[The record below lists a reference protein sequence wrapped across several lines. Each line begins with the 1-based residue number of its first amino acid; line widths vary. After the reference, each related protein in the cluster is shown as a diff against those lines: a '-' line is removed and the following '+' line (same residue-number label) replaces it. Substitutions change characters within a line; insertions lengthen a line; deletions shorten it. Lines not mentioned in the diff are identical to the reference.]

1 MYYKKKN
8 FFNKY
13 VIMGI
18 TAVILIAIIGIVVV
32 LINSARI
39 SQEKE
44 KKTTVDVKPEPVLTL
59 EKSTEEP
66 NQTSVKITATATVA
80 DEEGINTITDPEGN
94 EKPGNKIEY
103 TVTKNG
109 DYTFSTYAKNG
120 KFVEKKI
127 TINNIK
133 ERTADEPY
141 IPEGFKHLEGTVVEG
156 YVIVDQNQNEF
167 VWVPVPSGQLS
178 SDNIQN
184 TKYNDRSTV
193 ANELQNSVAKYKG
206 FYIGRYEG
214 SQATLQSTNKSVL
227 LTRKG
232 MIPWTNIDYETASRV
247 ALEMYKDLKYKDVK
261 TSLMSG
267 FAWYT
272 TLSWIDQ
279 RVPLF
284 SSSTDRGNY
293 SGQVYPTGTFK
304 SDFVNNIWDLAGNVR
319 EWTTEQYVQ
328 TDTSQED
335 QRVLRGGSASVPNTP
350 IKSTVQTVSSKDKTW
365 GVRPVLYKEN

>member
-156 YVIVDQNQNEF
+156 YVIADQNQNEF
-167 VWVPVPSGQLS
+167 VWVPVPSGQLL

-247 ALEMYKDLKYKDVK
+247 ASEMYKDLKYKDVK

-350 IKSTVQTVSSKDKTW
+350 IKSTVQPVSSKDTTW
-365 GVRPVLYKEN
+365 GLRPVLYKEN

>member
-206 FYIGRYEG
+206 FYMGRYEG

-232 MIPWTNIDYETASRV
+232 MIPWTNIDYETASKV
-247 ALEMYKDLKYKDVK
+247 ASEMYKDLKYKDVK

-335 QRVLRGGSASVPNTP
+335 QRELRGGSAPEPNTP
-350 IKSTVQTVSSKDKTW
+350 IKSTVQPVSSKDTTW
-365 GVRPVLYKEN
+365 GLRPVLYKEN

>member
-44 KKTTVDVKPEPVLTL
+44 KKTTVDVKPEPVLKLTL
-59 EKSTEEP
+59 STEEP

-80 DEEGINTITDPEGN
+80 DNEGINTITDPEGN

-141 IPEGFKHLEGTVVEG
+141 IPEGFKHTEGTVVEG
-156 YVIVDQNQNEF
+156 FVIQDQNKNEF
-167 VWVPVPSGQLS
+167 VWVPVPSGQLM

-247 ALEMYKDLKYKDVK
+247 ASEMYKDLKYKDVK

-350 IKSTVQTVSSKDKTW
+350 IKSTVQPVSSKDTTW
-365 GVRPVLYKEN
+365 GLRPVLYKEN

>member
-247 ALEMYKDLKYKDVK
+247 ASEMYKDLKYKDVK

>member
-18 TAVILIAIIGIVVV
+18 TAVILIAIIGIVVA

-247 ALEMYKDLKYKDVK
+247 ASEMYKDLKYKDVK

-350 IKSTVQTVSSKDKTW
+350 IKSTVQPVSSKDTTW
-365 GVRPVLYKEN
+365 GLRPVLYKEN

>member
-18 TAVILIAIIGIVVV
+18 AAVILIMLIALVVILV
-32 LINSARI
+32 NSAKI

-44 KKTTVDVKPEPVLTL
+44 QKVALDVKPEPVLTL
-59 EKSTEEP
+59 TKNTEEP
-66 NQTSVKITATATVA
+66 NQTSVKITATATVE
-80 DEEGINTITDPEGN
+80 DKEGINTITDPEGN
-94 EKPGNKIEY
+94 EKPGDKIEY

-109 DYTFSTYAKNG
+109 EFTFSTYAKNG
-120 KFVEKKI
+120 KFAEKKI

-141 IPEGFKHLEGTVVEG
+141 IPEGFTHVEGTVAEG
-156 YVIVDQNQNEF
+156 YVIADPNKNEF
-167 VWVPVPSGQLS
+167 VWVPVPNGQLL
-178 SDNIQN
+178 SDNIQD
-184 TKYNDRSTV
+184 TRYNDRSTV
-193 ANELQNSVAKYKG
+193 VNELQNSVAKYKG

-214 SQATLQSTNKSVL
+214 AQATLQPTNKSVL
-227 LTRKG
+227 ITMKG
-232 MIPWTNIDYETASRV
+232 MIPWTNIDYETAVKV
-247 ALEMYKDLKYKDVK
+247 ATEMAQELKYKDVK
-261 TSLMSG
+261 TSLISG

-272 TLSWIDQ
+272 TLNWLNQ

-293 SGQVYPTGTFK
+293 SGQVYPTGTYK
-304 SDFVNNIWDLAGNVR
+304 SDQVNNIWDLAGNVR

-328 TDTSQED
+328 TNSSSED

-350 IKSTVQTVSSKDKTW
+350 IKSTVQPISAKDTTW

>member
-247 ALEMYKDLKYKDVK
+247 VSEMYKDLKYKDVK

-350 IKSTVQTVSSKDKTW
+350 IKSTVQPVSSKDTTW
-365 GVRPVLYKEN
+365 GLRPVLYKEN

>member
-18 TAVILIAIIGIVVV
+18 TAVILIAIIGIVVA

-44 KKTTVDVKPEPVLTL
+44 KKTTVAVKPEPVLTL

-247 ALEMYKDLKYKDVK
+247 ASEMYKDLKYKDVK

-350 IKSTVQTVSSKDKTW
+350 IKSTVQPVSSKDTTW
-365 GVRPVLYKEN
+365 GLRPVLYKEN

>member
-44 KKTTVDVKPEPVLTL
+44 KKTIVDVKPEPVLTL

-94 EKPGNKIEY
+94 EKSGNKIEY

-232 MIPWTNIDYETASRV
+232 MIPWTNIDYETASKV
-247 ALEMYKDLKYKDVK
+247 ASEMYKDLKYKDVK

-350 IKSTVQTVSSKDKTW
+350 IKSTVQPVSSKDTTW
-365 GVRPVLYKEN
+365 GLRPVLYKEN

>member
-167 VWVPVPSGQLS
+167 VWVPVPSVQLS

-247 ALEMYKDLKYKDVK
+247 ASEMYKDLKYKDVK

-350 IKSTVQTVSSKDKTW
+350 IKSTVQPVSSKDTTW
-365 GVRPVLYKEN
+365 GLRPVLYKEN

>member
-94 EKPGNKIEY
+94 EKSGNKIEY

-109 DYTFSTYAKNG
+109 DTFSTYAKNG

-232 MIPWTNIDYETASRV
+232 MIPWTNIDYEIASKV
-247 ALEMYKDLKYKDVK
+247 ASEMYKDLKYKDVK

-350 IKSTVQTVSSKDKTW
+350 IKSTVQPVSSKDTTW
-365 GVRPVLYKEN
+365 GLRPVLYKEN

>member
-59 EKSTEEP
+59 EKSTEDP

-120 KFVEKKI
+120 EFVEKKI

-232 MIPWTNIDYETASRV
+232 MIPWTNIDYETASKV
-247 ALEMYKDLKYKDVK
+247 ASEMYKDLKYKDVK

-350 IKSTVQTVSSKDKTW
+350 IKSTVQPVSSKDTTW
-365 GVRPVLYKEN
+365 GLRPVLYKEN

>member
-44 KKTTVDVKPEPVLTL
+44 KKTAVDVKPEPVLTL

-94 EKPGNKIEY
+94 EKSGSKIEY

-109 DYTFSTYAKNG
+109 EYTFSTYAKNG

-232 MIPWTNIDYETASRV
+232 MIPWTNIDYETASKV
-247 ALEMYKDLKYKDVK
+247 AAEMYKDLKYKDVK

-350 IKSTVQTVSSKDKTW
+350 IKSTVQPVSSKDTTW
-365 GVRPVLYKEN
+365 GLRPVLYKEN

>member
-18 TAVILIAIIGIVVV
+18 AAVILIAIIGLVVV
-32 LINSARI
+32 LINSGRI
-39 SQEKE
+39 AQEKE
-44 KKTTVDVKPEPVLTL
+44 KKATVDLKPEPVLTL

-66 NQTSVKITATATVA
+66 NQTSVKITATATIE
-80 DEEGINTITDPEGN
+80 DSEGINTITDPVGN
-94 EKPGNKIEY
+94 EKSGNKIEY

-109 DYTFSTYAKNG
+109 EYTFSTYAKNG

-127 TINNIK
+127 TVNNIK

-193 ANELQNSVAKYKG
+193 VNELQNSVAKYKG

-214 SQATLQSTNKSVL
+214 AQATLQPTNKSVL
-227 LTRKG
+227 ITRKG
-232 MIPWTNIDYETASRV
+232 MVPWTNIDYETASKV
-247 ALEMYKDLKYKDVK
+247 AAEMYKDLKYKDVK

-272 TLSWIDQ
+272 TLKWIDQ

-293 SGQVYPTGTFK
+293 SGQVYPTGTYK
-304 SDFVNNIWDLAGNVR
+304 SDSVNNIWDLAGNVR

>member
-80 DEEGINTITDPEGN
+80 DEEGINTIIDPEGN
-94 EKPGNKIEY
+94 EKSGNKIEY

-232 MIPWTNIDYETASRV
+232 MIPWTNIDYETASKV
-247 ALEMYKDLKYKDVK
+247 ASEMYKDLKYKDVK

-350 IKSTVQTVSSKDKTW
+350 IKSTVQPVSSKDTTW
-365 GVRPVLYKEN
+365 GLRPVLYKEN

>member
-18 TAVILIAIIGIVVV
+18 AAVILIMLIALVIG
-32 LINSARI
+32 LMNSAKI

-44 KKTTVDVKPEPVLTL
+44 QKVALDVKPEPVLTL
-59 EKSTEEP
+59 TKSTEEP
-66 NQTSVKITATATVA
+66 NQTSVKITATAKVEDT
-80 DEEGINTITDPEGN
+80 EGINTITDPEGN
-94 EKPGNKIEY
+94 EKQGDNIEY

-109 DYTFSTYAKNG
+109 EYTFSTYAKNG
-120 KFVEKKI
+120 KFSEKKI
-127 TINNIK
+127 TISNIK

-141 IPEGFKHLEGTVVEG
+141 IPEGFKHLEGTVLEG
-156 YVIVDQNQNEF
+156 FVIVDPNQNEF
-167 VWVPVPSGQLS
+167 VWVPVPNGQLL
-178 SDNIQN
+178 SDNIQDSR
-184 TKYNDRSTV
+184 YNDRSTV
-193 ANELQNSVAKYKG
+193 VNELQNSVAKYKG

-214 SQATLQSTNKSVL
+214 SQATLQPTNKSVL
-227 LTRKG
+227 ITRKG
-232 MIPWTNIDYETASRV
+232 MIPWTNIDFETAARV
-247 ALEMYKDLKYKDVK
+247 ASEMYKDLKYKDVK
-261 TSLMSG
+261 TSLISG

-272 TLSWIDQ
+272 TLNWINQ

-293 SGQVYPTGTFK
+293 SGQVYPTGTYK
-304 SDFVNNIWDLAGNVR
+304 ADSVNNIWDLAGNVR
-319 EWTTEQYVQ
+319 EWTTEQYIQ
-328 TDTSQED
+328 TNTASED

-350 IKSTVQTVSSKDKTW
+350 IKSTVQPISAKDATW

>member
-18 TAVILIAIIGIVVV
+18 AAVILIMLIALVVILV
-32 LINSARI
+32 NSAKI

-44 KKTTVDVKPEPVLTL
+44 QKVALDVKPEPVLTL
-59 EKSTEEP
+59 TKNTEEQ
-66 NQTSVKITATATVA
+66 NQTSVKITATATVE
-80 DEEGINTITDPEGN
+80 DKEGINTITDPEGN
-94 EKPGNKIEY
+94 EKPGDKIEY

-109 DYTFSTYAKNG
+109 EFTFSTYAKNG
-120 KFVEKKI
+120 KFAEKKI

-141 IPEGFKHLEGTVVEG
+141 IPEGFTHVEGTVAEG
-156 YVIVDQNQNEF
+156 YVIADPNKNEF
-167 VWVPVPSGQLS
+167 VWVPVPNGQLL
-178 SDNIQN
+178 SDNIQD
-184 TKYNDRSTV
+184 TRYNDRSTV
-193 ANELQNSVAKYKG
+193 VNELQNSVAKYKG

-214 SQATLQSTNKSVL
+214 AQATLQPTNKSVL
-227 LTRKG
+227 ITMKG
-232 MIPWTNIDYETASRV
+232 MIPWTNIDYETAAKV
-247 ALEMYKDLKYKDVK
+247 ATEMAQELKYKDVK
-261 TSLMSG
+261 TSLISG

-272 TLSWIDQ
+272 TLNWLNQ

-293 SGQVYPTGTFK
+293 SGQVYPTGTYK
-304 SDFVNNIWDLAGNVR
+304 SDQVNNIWDLAGNVR

-328 TDTSQED
+328 TNSSSED

-350 IKSTVQTVSSKDKTW
+350 IKSTVQPISAKDNTW

>member
-247 ALEMYKDLKYKDVK
+247 ASEMYKDLKFKDVK

-350 IKSTVQTVSSKDKTW
+350 IKSTVQPISSKDTTW
-365 GVRPVLYKEN
+365 GLRPVLYKEN

>member
-167 VWVPVPSGQLS
+167 VWVPVPSGQLL

-247 ALEMYKDLKYKDVK
+247 ASEMYKDLKYKDVK

-350 IKSTVQTVSSKDKTW
+350 IKSTVQPVSSKDTTW
-365 GVRPVLYKEN
+365 GLRPVLYKEN